1 VASGKMEN
9 GKWPGLSGTKD
20 GKIAAWH
27 AFQLK
32 KWPTSDSS
40 LNGCPFWLPGS
51 FAPFLLSL
59 FAKYHGHNFV
69 WQANVSVGSRE
80 GQHT

>member
-40 LNGCPFWLPGS
+40 LNGCPGPVV
-51 FAPFLLSL
+51 
-59 FAKYHGHNFV
+59 FV
-69 WQANVSVGSRE
+69 PCQLMCSIECRKFRNRKR
-80 GQHT
+80 